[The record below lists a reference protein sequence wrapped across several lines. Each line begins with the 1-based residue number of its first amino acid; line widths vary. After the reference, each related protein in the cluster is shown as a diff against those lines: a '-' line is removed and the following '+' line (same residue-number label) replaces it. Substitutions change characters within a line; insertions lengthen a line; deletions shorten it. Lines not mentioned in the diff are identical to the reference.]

1 MHRLRLWVR
10 NVFGFSSGEAN
21 GFLILLPLMVLLLF
35 SEPIYEFL
43 TFNKPV
49 ENQDNGLLDSLVAHW
64 NFNPELQQKE
74 NVRERFQ
81 FDPNTATVDEL
92 IALGISNYLS
102 VRIVNYRLKGG
113 RFRNE
118 KDLLKIYGMDTSLV
132 MALTPYI
139 NIPPIAEKKV
149 AQKLPNRPDN
159 KTRTAPLSFDLN
171 QADTSQLKSI
181 YGIGPVLAGRI
192 VKYRNA
198 LGGYVDSQQ
207 LEEVF
212 GLDTAVVKR
221 INSKF
226 YIDPAYIP
234 QQLDLN
240 KVTFQE
246 LSRHPYIKAKLA
258 KTIIAYRFQ
267 HGSFTEIDDLLKI
280 DLIDQKVLDRIRVYM
295 KIEN

>member
-1 MHRLRLWVR
+1 MNRLRLWVR
-10 NVFGFSSGEAN
+10 NVFGFSRGEAN
-21 GFLILLPLMVLLLF
+21 GFLILLPLMVLILF
-35 SEPIYEFL
+35 SEPIYEYL

-49 ENQDNGLLDSLVAHW
+49 ENKDSALLDSLVAHW
-64 NFNPELQQKE
+64 DFNPEPQKE
-74 NVRERFQ
+74 NEIERFQ
-81 FDPNTATVDEL
+81 FDPNTATADEL
-92 IALGISNYLS
+92 IALGISPYLS
-102 VRIVNYRLKGG
+102 ARIVNYRLKGG

-118 KDLLKIYGMDTSLV
+118 KDLLKIYGMDTTLV

-139 NIPPIAEKKV
+139 NISPVPEKKV
-149 AQKLPNRPDN
+149 VQKQSSRPDYKN
-159 KTRTAPLSFDLN
+159 PATPVSLDLN

-181 YGIGPVLAGRI
+181 YGIGPVLAERI

-198 LGGYVDSQQ
+198 LGGFVDSQQ

-212 GLDTAVVKR
+212 GLDTVVVKR
-221 INSKF
+221 IKSKF
-226 YIDPAYIP
+226 YIDPAFIP

-240 KVTFQE
+240 KVTVQE

-280 DLIDQKVLDRIRVYM
+280 DLIDQEALDRIRVYF